1 MAMKLVVVVEDE
13 FGHREVLQ
21 LLLEAEGYRVRA
33 ASNGQ
38 AALVLLEEETP
49 ALILSDFMMPTMT
62 GGELGCVVRR
72 HAELNQVPFVIMS
85 ATDEARVRS
94 VFADYDAFLVKPFGI
109 DSLMALVGRLVA
121 SGRPPRASQT
131 VQPGTPQHLLPPLRV
146 PPAE

>member
-1 MAMKLVVVVEDE
+1 MPMKLVVVVEDE

-62 GGELGCVVRR
+62 GGELGCAVRR
-72 HAELNQVPFVIMS
+72 HAALNQVPFVIMS
-85 ATDEARVRS
+85 ATDEARVGS
-94 VFADYDAFLVKPFGI
+94 VFADYDAFLVKPFDI
-109 DSLMALVGRLVA
+109 DSLMQLVGRLVA
-121 SGRPPRASQT
+121 SGRPPRAPQT
-131 VQPGTPQHLLPPLRV
+131 VQAGTPQPLLPPLRV